1 MPTPVPLSAFTHFEM
16 KPSPLTIAHQG
27 QFPVVTV
34 SFNVAEGSSLG
45 QAVDAVN
52 RAQAHLHMPVSV
64 IIGFQGTAAAY
75 TAIGGNEALLI
86 MAALL
91 AVYIVLGVLYES
103 FIHPLTIL
111 STLPSAGVG
120 ALLALRL
127 FGQSLDIIAVIGII
141 LLIGIVKKNGIMI
154 VDFALEAERV
164 QGKNSVE
171 AIYEASL
178 LRFRPILMTTLA
190 ALFAGIPLAFGT
202 GIGSELRRPLGIAM
216 VGGLLVSQVLTLY
229 TTPIIY
235 IFFDRIATRFSG
247 KPHAT
252 VADPNS
258 GAAGA

>member
-1 MPTPVPLSAFTHFEM
+1 MHRATPRPPAPICRPAPLRNAFSSSTATGSSSSTNGSSATSQTSGQVSAGGAASTSTMPTPVPLSAFTHFEM
-16 KPSPLTIAHQG
+16 QPSPLTISHQG

-45 QAVDAVN
+45 QAVDAVK
-52 RAQAHLHMPVSV
+52 RAQAHLNMPASV
-64 IIGFQGTAAAY
+64 IVGFQGTAAAY

-164 QGKNSVE
+164 HGKNSSRSHLRSF
-171 AIYEASL
+171 AASL
-178 LRFRPILMTTLA
+178 PPHPHDHPGRALCRHPAGLRHRHRL
-190 ALFAGIPLAFGT
+190 
-202 GIGSELRRPLGIAM
+202 
-216 VGGLLVSQVLTLY
+216 
-229 TTPIIY
+229 
-235 IFFDRIATRFSG
+235 
-247 KPHAT
+247 
-252 VADPNS
+252 
-258 GAAGA
+258 